1 MIFKP
6 VKYNYFTF
14 FFLQGSTAV
23 PRNAYPNISQSVSAT
38 IKGPQ
43 RMMSSPAASNIA
55 PYRGT
60 NWTQHGYSN
69 AQQAYRY
76 TSPLPQPA
84 YATFATSQQAT
95 PVCVVC
101 DFIYFN
107 RKCAYHNSFY
117 VLFYPIWGF
126 MTLKTD

>member
-1 MIFKP
+1 M
-6 VKYNYFTF
+6 
-14 FFLQGSTAV
+14 
-23 PRNAYPNISQSVSAT
+23 PRNAYPNISPSVSAT

-43 RMMSSPAASNIA
+43 RAVMSSPAAGNITGA

-84 YATFATSQQAT
+84 YTTYTASQQAT
-95 PVCVVC
+95 PVRDSHFTHKNLF
-101 DFIYFN
+101 DFTF
-107 RKCAYHNSFY
+107 SF
-117 VLFYPIWGF
+117 
-126 MTLKTD
+126 